1 MGVRKKVIMI
11 TICPG
16 CGSHKW
22 DKEVD
27 ENVIVC
33 PNCGEKW
40 DFIKKPLYILTG
52 CSGIGKTVTAREIQK
67 LTTDYVVLD
76 ADLFYNI
83 MPHDTEKDDFA
94 QVEQMENLSKGI
106 MQCGK
111 PVVWAMAGNIDK
123 LSQTYHYRFFSAIHV
138 LALVCGEESLRKRM
152 TEGRKITNEG
162 WINSSVEYNDFFRT
176 HEKIG
181 EVRYE
186 TLDTEGKTVS
196 EAAEAVLS
204 WLREH

>member
-1 MGVRKKVIMI
+1 MI
-11 TICPG
+11 TICPR

-27 ENVIVC
+27 ENVIAC

-40 DFIKKPLYILTG
+40 DFIKKSLYILTG
-52 CSGIGKTVTAREIQK
+52 CSGIGKTTTAKEIQQ
-67 LTTDYVVLD
+67 LTEDFVVLD
-76 ADLFYNI
+76 ADMFYNI
-83 MPHDTEKDDFA
+83 MPHDTEEDYFA
-94 QVEQMENLSKGI
+94 QVEQMESLSKNI

-111 PVVWAMAGNIDK
+111 PVIWTMTGNIDK
-123 LSQTYHYRFFSAIHV
+123 IPQTYHCRFFDKIYV
-138 LALVCGEESLRKRM
+138 LALVCSEESLRRRM
-152 TEGRKITNEG
+152 TEGRKITNDG

-176 HEKIG
+176 HDQIG

-196 EAAEAVLS
+196 EVAEAVLS
-204 WLREH
+204 WLKKQ